1 MAHKCTIQCIRLAL
15 FALLIMAGAC
25 SVGRAQEVAVASAA
39 DDLKSELGEKQR
51 LVEQKMV
58 DLENMFTVIAAKLQ
72 DKEPERAEQ
81 LVAAYQQAKE
91 SLIAKRMA
99 EASQHLDR
107 NEFQQ
112 AAMKID
118 EVIQKLDDLVR
129 LLMNDK
135 APKLTKEQE
144 IDMLENWKKSIQ
156 QMQQSQNQQRRESEK
171 VANKDEAIKQ
181 LDRQIKQVE
190 DLIGKQQGLIEQTGK
205 NNDAGIRHLNLAS
218 NHLKNQLSTN
228 DKPKRS
234 WAAGNP
240 SRPSNKRSRLWQN
253 WNRPSEI

>member
-1 MAHKCTIQCIRLAL
+1 MELLMTHSSMIQCIRLAL
-15 FALLIMAGAC
+15 FASLLIVCAC
-25 SVGRAQEVAVASAA
+25 NVSKAQEVAVASNA

-72 DKEPERAEQ
+72 DKEPERANQ
-81 LVAAYQQAKE
+81 LVVAYQQAKE

-99 EASQHLDR
+99 EASRHLDR

-112 AAMKID
+112 AAAKID

-156 QMQQSQNQQRRESEK
+156 Q
-171 VANKDEAIKQ
+171 IK
-181 LDRQIKQVE
+181 LVLLKKT
-190 DLIGKQQGLIEQTGK
+190 LIF
-205 NNDAGIRHLNLAS
+205 HLQ
-218 NHLKNQLSTN
+218 K
-228 DKPKRS
+228 
-234 WAAGNP
+234 
-240 SRPSNKRSRLWQN
+240 
-253 WNRPSEI
+253 